1 MSIPPPFIERQT
13 RRPKVFKRGGEA
25 LGTGELNR
33 RGWHPAEQLPEQ
45 SCVSGIA
52 LDEEET

>member
-13 RRPKVFKRGGEA
+13 RRPKVFERGGEA